1 MGCSGSS
8 TRLAVRLCHFGAQA
22 LFKRNTM
29 NQFKIGTRLGMAF
42 GLVLLITAVIA
53 AVGFWRLSMLK
64 EATVRIATVEIER
77 NQLAMEW
84 KAGIDLNWTRA
95 SAALKATDETY
106 IAALGADMSATTKEV
121 SEKQKKL
128 ETLIDSDKGKEL
140 LANVATARKTYVDA
154 RAKLLE
160 RKKAGEDVF
169 ALVDSDL
176 RPMAQ
181 NYIQSLENVTKYTYD
196 ELAAIEKS
204 VLSSAETS
212 QWVLA
217 IGAGASL
224 VLGLLFA
231 VWATRSI
238 TTPVQR
244 AVEAAEEISKGNL
257 ALRIEAQGKDEAA
270 RLLRA
275 LSEMQESL
283 SRIVG
288 HVREGSQ
295 SVAVASSEI
304 ASGNNDLSA
313 RTEQQASA
321 LQQTAASMEQ
331 LNSTVR
337 QNADNA
343 RQANQLAMSASTV
356 AVQGGE
362 VVGQVVETMKGINDS
377 SRKISDII
385 GVIDGIA
392 FQTNILALNAAVEA
406 ARAGEQGRGFAVVA
420 SEVRSL
426 AGRSAEAAKQ
436 IKTLINDS
444 VERVEHGTSLVD
456 QAGTTMTEVVGA
468 IKRVTDL
475 VGEISAA
482 SNEQSQGVSQVS
494 EAVTQMDQVT
504 QQNAALVEEMAAA
517 ASSLNNQAQ
526 DLVDTVAFFKL
537 AAGEERV
544 ARMQAPRMGSAP
556 ASASARFAAAPAAA
570 LGRSSAASEG
580 PALGINL
587 DNAIQAHA
595 NWRAKLRTAVT
606 QKETLDAD
614 TVSRDDCCEL
624 GKWLHGAGSSQ
635 YGGKPSFVQLLE
647 SHRQFHQEAG
657 KVARLINQGAYSE
670 AEKQLESNTGFSNAS
685 QKVGAAVIQLAKE
698 LKVKMAG
705 AATSK
710 KAAATPARQ
719 VAYSAP
725 AKSKAPAASDD
736 GDWESF

>member
-1 MGCSGSS
+1 MKNLKIS
-8 TRLAVRLCHFGAQA
+8 TRLSGAFALLVLMLVGLAVAAMAQLSSMRAATVEISENWLPSIEVVHAIDTQTAELRLIVLNHIMNTDDAALAKIDQQLIADREKQVQLRKEYEALISSPEEKKLYDEFASNWTKYIAVIDTALAHSRKNESDQARAIVEGESAKLFAISKEILDKLVKLNADGAAQSKNDA
-22 LFKRNTM
+22 DTTYTTARN
-29 NQFKIGTRLGMAF
+29 I
-42 GLVLLITAVIA
+42 LLITAALAIAVAIA
-53 AVGFWRLSMLK
+53 A
-64 EATVRIATVEIER
+64 
-77 NQLAMEW
+77 
-84 KAGIDLNWTRA
+84 
-95 SAALKATDETY
+95 
-106 IAALGADMSATTKEV
+106 
-121 SEKQKKL
+121 
-128 ETLIDSDKGKEL
+128 
-140 LANVATARKTYVDA
+140 
-154 RAKLLE
+154 
-160 RKKAGEDVF
+160 
-169 ALVDSDL
+169 
-176 RPMAQ
+176 
-181 NYIQSLENVTKYTYD
+181 
-196 ELAAIEKS
+196 
-204 VLSSAETS
+204 
-212 QWVLA
+212 
-217 IGAGASL
+217 
-224 VLGLLFA
+224 A
-231 VWATRSI
+231 VWLIRSI
-238 TTPVQR
+238 TAPLAR
-244 AVEAAEEISKGNL
+244 AVEVADRVAGGDLTVHIDVDSRDETGQLLS
-257 ALRIEAQGKDEAA
+257 ALQRMQQSLV
-270 RLLRA
+270 RTVSVVRQN
-275 LSEMQESL
+275 SE
-283 SRIVG
+283 
-288 HVREGSQ
+288 
-295 SVAVASSEI
+295 SVASASAQI

-321 LQQTAASMEQ
+321 LEETAASMEE
-331 LNSTVR
+331 LGSTVR

-343 RQANQLAMSASTV
+343 RTANQLAMNASTV
-356 AVQGGE
+356 AAQGGE
-362 VVGQVVETMKGINDS
+362 VVAEVVETMKGINAS
-377 SRKISDII
+377 SNKIADII
-385 GVIDGIA
+385 SVIDGIA

-444 VERVEHGTSLVD
+444 VARVEHGTSLVD

-475 VGEISAA
+475 MGEISAA
-482 SNEQSQGVSQVS
+482 SNEQSQGVSQVG

-544 ARMQAPRMGSAP
+544 ARTQAPRMGSAP
-556 ASASARFAAAPAAA
+556 AAASARLAAAPAAA

-580 PALGINL
+580 PPLGINL

-595 NWRAKLRTAVT
+595 NWRAKLRTAVA

-670 AEKQLESNTGFSNAS
+670 AEMQLESNTGFSNAS

>member
-1 MGCSGSS
+1 
-8 TRLAVRLCHFGAQA
+8 
-22 LFKRNTM
+22 
-29 NQFKIGTRLGMAF
+29 
-42 GLVLLITAVIA
+42 
-53 AVGFWRLSMLK
+53 
-64 EATVRIATVEIER
+64 
-77 NQLAMEW
+77 
-84 KAGIDLNWTRA
+84 
-95 SAALKATDETY
+95 
-106 IAALGADMSATTKEV
+106 MSATTKEV

-140 LANVATARKTYVDA
+140 LAKVATARKTYVDA

-196 ELAAIEKS
+196 ELAAFEKS

-475 VGEISAA
+475 MGEISAA
-482 SNEQSQGVSQVS
+482 SNEQSQGVSQVG

-544 ARMQAPRMGSAP
+544 ARTQAPRMGSAP
-556 ASASARFAAAPAAA
+556 AAASARLAAAPAAA
-570 LGRSSAASEG
+570 LGRSFAGSEG

>member
-64 EATVRIATVEIER
+64 EAITRISTVEIER

-84 KAGIDLNWTRA
+84 KAGINLNWTRA

-106 IAALGADMSATTKEV
+106 IAELGADMSATTKEV
-121 SEKQKKL
+121 SEKLKKL

-140 LANVATARKTYVDA
+140 LAKVAAARKTYVDA

-181 NYIQSLENVTKYTYD
+181 SYIQSLENVTKFTF
-196 ELAAIEKS
+196 AAFEKS

-257 ALRIEAQGKDEAA
+257 SLRIDAQGKDEAA

-456 QAGTTMTEVVGA
+456 QAGITMTEVVGA

-544 ARMQAPRMGSAP
+544 ARAQTPRMGSAP
-556 ASASARFAAAPAAA
+556 AATSARLAAAPAAA

-595 NWRAKLRTAVT
+595 NWRAKLRTAVA

-670 AEKQLESNTGFSNAS
+670 AEKQLENNTGFSNAS

-725 AKSKAPAASDD
+725 AKFKAPAAYDD

>member
-1 MGCSGSS
+1 M
-8 TRLAVRLCHFGAQA
+8 
-22 LFKRNTM
+22 
-29 NQFKIGTRLGMAF
+29 
-42 GLVLLITAVIA
+42 
-53 AVGFWRLSMLK
+53 
-64 EATVRIATVEIER
+64 
-77 NQLAMEW
+77 
-84 KAGIDLNWTRA
+84 
-95 SAALKATDETY
+95 
-106 IAALGADMSATTKEV
+106 
-121 SEKQKKL
+121 
-128 ETLIDSDKGKEL
+128 
-140 LANVATARKTYVDA
+140 
-154 RAKLLE
+154 
-160 RKKAGEDVF
+160 
-169 ALVDSDL
+169 
-176 RPMAQ
+176 
-181 NYIQSLENVTKYTYD
+181 
-196 ELAAIEKS
+196 
-204 VLSSAETS
+204 
-212 QWVLA
+212 LA

-556 ASASARFAAAPAAA
+556 AAASARLAAAPAAA

-580 PALGINL
+580 PTLGINL

-595 NWRAKLRTAVT
+595 NWRAKLRTAVA

>member
-1 MGCSGSS
+1 MAQRIRSGVIS
-8 TRLAVRLCHFGAQA
+8 TLTALVVFAAGALLAWLLVRS
-22 LFKRNTM
+22 
-29 NQFKIGTRLGMAF
+29 
-42 GLVLLITAVIA
+42 ITAPLQQAVDTANAIA
-53 AVGFWRLSMLK
+53 AGDLTRELQTSRKDELGQMLR
-64 EATVRIATVEIER
+64 A
-77 NQLAMEW
+77 
-84 KAGIDLNWTRA
+84 LN
-95 SAALKATDETY
+95 
-106 IAALGADMSATTKEV
+106 DMSARLRGVV
-121 SEKQKKL
+121 SEVRQ
-128 ETLIDSDKGKEL
+128 G
-140 LANVATARKTYVDA
+140 
-154 RAKLLE
+154 
-160 RKKAGEDVF
+160 
-169 ALVDSDL
+169 VDS
-176 RPMAQ
+176 
-181 NYIQSLENVTKYTYD
+181 V
-196 ELAAIEKS
+196 
-204 VLSSAETS
+204 SSA
-212 QWVLA
+212 
-217 IGAGASL
+217 
-224 VLGLLFA
+224 
-231 VWATRSI
+231 SI
-238 TTPVQR
+238 QI
-244 AVEAAEEISKGNL
+244 ANGN
-257 ALRIEAQGKDEAA
+257 
-270 RLLRA
+270 
-275 LSEMQESL
+275 
-283 SRIVG
+283 
-288 HVREGSQ
+288 H
-295 SVAVASSEI
+295 
-304 ASGNNDLSA
+304 DLSA
-313 RTEQQASA
+313 RTEQ
-321 LQQTAASMEQ
+321 TAANLEETASSMEE
-331 LNSTVR
+331 LTATVT
-337 QNADNA
+337 QSADTA
-343 RQANQLAMSASTV
+343 RQANQLAGTA
-356 AVQGGE
+356 AQAAARGGE
-362 VVGQVVETMKGINDS
+362 VVGQVVTSMQQITEST
-377 SRKISDII
+377 RKISDII

-456 QAGTTMTEVVGA
+456 QAGITMTEVVGA

-556 ASASARFAAAPAAA
+556 ASASARLAAAPAAA

-595 NWRAKLRTAVT
+595 NWRAKLRTAVA
-606 QKETLDAD
+606 QKESLDAD
-614 TVSRDDCCEL
+614 TLSRDDCCEL

>member
-1 MGCSGSS
+1 
-8 TRLAVRLCHFGAQA
+8 
-22 LFKRNTM
+22 
-29 NQFKIGTRLGMAF
+29 
-42 GLVLLITAVIA
+42 
-53 AVGFWRLSMLK
+53 
-64 EATVRIATVEIER
+64 
-77 NQLAMEW
+77 
-84 KAGIDLNWTRA
+84 
-95 SAALKATDETY
+95 
-106 IAALGADMSATTKEV
+106 MSATTKEV

-140 LANVATARKTYVDA
+140 LAKVATARKTYVDA

-257 ALRIEAQGKDEAA
+257 SLRIDAQGKDEAA

-475 VGEISAA
+475 MGEISAA
-482 SNEQSQGVSQVS
+482 SNEQSQGVSQVG

-544 ARMQAPRMGSAP
+544 ARTQAPRMGSAP

-570 LGRSSAASEG
+570 LSRSSAGSEG

-670 AEKQLESNTGFSNAS
+670 AEKQLENNTGFSNAS

-710 KAAATPARQ
+710 KAAATLARQ

-725 AKSKAPAASDD
+725 ATSKAPAASVD

>member
-1 MGCSGSS
+1 
-8 TRLAVRLCHFGAQA
+8 
-22 LFKRNTM
+22 M

-140 LANVATARKTYVDA
+140 LAKVATARKTYVDA

-204 VLSSAETS
+204 VLSAAETS

-257 ALRIEAQGKDEAA
+257 SLRIDAQGKDEAA

-362 VVGQVVETMKGINDS
+362 VVSQVVETMKGINDS

-436 IKTLINDS
+436 
-444 VERVEHGTSLVD
+444 
-456 QAGTTMTEVVGA
+456 
-468 IKRVTDL
+468 
-475 VGEISAA
+475 
-482 SNEQSQGVSQVS
+482 
-494 EAVTQMDQVT
+494 
-504 QQNAALVEEMAAA
+504 
-517 ASSLNNQAQ
+517 
-526 DLVDTVAFFKL
+526 
-537 AAGEERV
+537 
-544 ARMQAPRMGSAP
+544 
-556 ASASARFAAAPAAA
+556 
-570 LGRSSAASEG
+570 
-580 PALGINL
+580 
-587 DNAIQAHA
+587 
-595 NWRAKLRTAVT
+595 
-606 QKETLDAD
+606 
-614 TVSRDDCCEL
+614 
-624 GKWLHGAGSSQ
+624 
-635 YGGKPSFVQLLE
+635 
-647 SHRQFHQEAG
+647 
-657 KVARLINQGAYSE
+657 
-670 AEKQLESNTGFSNAS
+670 
-685 QKVGAAVIQLAKE
+685 
-698 LKVKMAG
+698 
-705 AATSK
+705 
-710 KAAATPARQ
+710 
-719 VAYSAP
+719 
-725 AKSKAPAASDD
+725 
-736 GDWESF
+736 

>member
-1 MGCSGSS
+1 
-8 TRLAVRLCHFGAQA
+8 
-22 LFKRNTM
+22 
-29 NQFKIGTRLGMAF
+29 
-42 GLVLLITAVIA
+42 
-53 AVGFWRLSMLK
+53 
-64 EATVRIATVEIER
+64 
-77 NQLAMEW
+77 
-84 KAGIDLNWTRA
+84 
-95 SAALKATDETY
+95 
-106 IAALGADMSATTKEV
+106 MSATTKEV

-140 LANVATARKTYVDA
+140 LAKVATARKTYVDA

-181 NYIQSLENVTKYTYD
+181 NYIQSLENVTKYTYE
-196 ELAAIEKS
+196 ELVAFEKS

-217 IGAGASL
+217 MGAGASL

-475 VGEISAA
+475 MGEISAA
-482 SNEQSQGVSQVS
+482 SNEQSQGVSQVG

-544 ARMQAPRMGSAP
+544 ARTQAPRMGSAP